1 MSTIEVKASFKNINI
16 KDKTVLQFELSP
28 RFLDQLPE
36 LTKMANTSVFL
47 SIESEQQELPIDVEE
62 EFEQPTIPEDDV
74 EEEFEM
80 LELPAPGL
88 EAGDE

>member
-62 EFEQPTIPEDDV
+62 DFEQPTIPEDDV

-88 EAGDE
+88 ESGDE

>member
-88 EAGDE
+88 EPGDE

>member
-62 EFEQPTIPEDDV
+62 EFE
-74 EEEFEM
+74 M

>member
-74 EEEFEM
+74 EEDFEM

>member
-1 MSTIEVKASFKNINI
+1 MSTIEVKAAFKNINI

-62 EFEQPTIPEDDV
+62 DFEQPTIPEDDV

>member
-62 EFEQPTIPEDDV
+62 DFEQPTIPEDDV
-74 EEEFEM
+74 EEDFEM

>member
-74 EEEFEM
+74 KEDFEM

>member
-1 MSTIEVKASFKNINI
+1 M
-16 KDKTVLQFELSP
+16 
-28 RFLDQLPE
+28 
-36 LTKMANTSVFL
+36 

-74 EEEFEM
+74 EEDFEM

>member
-36 LTKMANTSVFL
+36 LTKMANTSVFCP
-47 SIESEQQELPIDVEE
+47 SNQSSRS
-62 EFEQPTIPEDDV
+62 FRST
-74 EEEFEM
+74 
-80 LELPAPGL
+80 
-88 EAGDE
+88 

>member
-62 EFEQPTIPEDDV
+62 DFEQPTIPEDDV

>member
-28 RFLDQLPE
+28 RLLDQLPE

>member
-88 EAGDE
+88 ETGDE